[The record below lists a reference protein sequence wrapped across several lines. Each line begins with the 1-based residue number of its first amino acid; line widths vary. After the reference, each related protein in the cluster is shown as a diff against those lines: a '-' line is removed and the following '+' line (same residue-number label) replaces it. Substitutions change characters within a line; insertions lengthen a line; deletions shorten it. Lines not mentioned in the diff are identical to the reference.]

1 MNKVWQILKIKGNN
15 VWTISKNATV
25 LDGLHF
31 LTDKKIG
38 SLMVMD
44 ADKVVGI
51 FSMGDLGRKVI
62 LIGKQPENT
71 TVDEV
76 MTRDLITV
84 SPNQSVHECMALMT
98 EHHVR
103 HLPVFDGDQLVGI
116 LSIGD
121 LVKDMTSELEFL
133 VDQLTNYI
141 TGFS

>member
-1 MNKVWQILKIKGNN
+1 MNKVWQILKNKGSK
-15 VWTISKNATV
+15 VWTISQNATV

-31 LTDKKIG
+31 LTDKKVG

-62 LIGKQPENT
+62 LIGKQPEKT
-71 TVDEV
+71 RIDEV
-76 MTRDLITV
+76 MTKDLITV
-84 SPNQSVHECMALMT
+84 SPNQSVQECMALMT
-98 EHHVR
+98 EQHVR

-121 LVKDMTSELEFL
+121 IVKDMMGELEFL